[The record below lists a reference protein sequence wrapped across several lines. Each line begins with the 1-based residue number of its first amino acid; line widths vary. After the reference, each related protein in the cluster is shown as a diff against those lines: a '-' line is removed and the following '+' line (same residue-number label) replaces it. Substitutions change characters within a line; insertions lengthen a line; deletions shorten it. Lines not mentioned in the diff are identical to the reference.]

1 MTCVC
6 RECNVVLEDH
16 NWNPSRQ
23 KVDNRQCN
31 SCKSK
36 SNARS
41 NPKHN
46 HLRMYVNGKYIPK
59 THPLY
64 KPGRY
69 KSFMDL
75 GVEKVNSVKHGY
87 VYIITNPAFP
97 DWVKIGMAFDAE
109 DRLGDY
115 QTGSPLRDYEL
126 AYYVFSNDKL
136 KSEKEAHR
144 KAEKIAKSFNHE
156 WFEMTVEQAKDV
168 LNSLNLYLETE
179 KAC

>member
-1 MTCVC
+1 MMNCTI
-6 RECNVVLEDH
+6 CNVDLVLGE
-16 NWNPSRQ
+16 NFQEGNKRQ
-23 KVDNRQCN
+23 KRYYCN
-31 SCKSK
+31 DCSHDK
-36 SNARS
+36 NTE
-41 NPKHN
+41 
-46 HLRMYVNGKYIPK
+46 RMWVNGKYIPK

-109 DRLGDY
+109 DRLSGY

-126 AYYVFSNDKL
+126 AYYVFTNNRV
-136 KSEKEAHR
+136 KSEKEAHI
-144 KAEKIAKSFNHE
+144 KAEKIAKECNYE
-156 WFEMTVEQAKDV
+156 WFKMTVDQAKDV

-179 KAC
+179 KAG

>member
-1 MTCVC
+1 MACVC
-6 RECNVVLEDH
+6 KKCDEVLGDH
-16 NWNPSRQ
+16 NWSPYRKKNDFRL
-23 KVDNRQCN
+23 CN

-36 SNARS
+36 DNAKT

-75 GVEKVNSVKHGY
+75 GIERVNSVKHGH

-115 QTGSPLRDYEL
+115 QTGSPLRDYKLE
-126 AYYVFSNDKL
+126 YYVFSNDKL

-144 KAEKIAKSFNHE
+144 KAESIATSSNYE
-156 WFEMTVEQAKDV
+156 WFKMTVEQAKDV
-168 LNSLNLYLETE
+168 LNSLNLYLETT
-179 KAC
+179 KVG